1 MFTLKRFFITLKN
14 MTEKETWVKPE
25 LKDLGEAKDVI
36 KNVFRIGT
44 GDTEPGMVN
53 TLASTL

>member
-1 MFTLKRFFITLKN
+1 

-25 LKDLGEAKDVI
+25 LRDLGEAKDII
-36 KNVFRIGT
+36 KNVFTLGT

-53 TLASTL
+53 TLSSG